1 MASGFLDELL
11 SGIFGDSKRPDTQRP
26 DLVVPMLA
34 HWLPYRSFDPK
45 TGIFYNS
52 ASRGFVIEA
61 APLVGADERTLA
73 ESLRAAPLFDGVGHR
88 FRFEGGQVNEAL
100 YVLGF
105 RDGQAVLLE

>member
-61 APLVGADERTLA
+61 APEDEAFPRPAAFRFTNGCRRA
-73 ESLRAAPLFDGVGHR
+73 SASSSRNGICPATRRAAFTNGWPSTGSTS
-88 FRFEGGQVNEAL
+88 
-100 YVLGF
+100 
-105 RDGQAVLLE
+105 

>member
-11 SGIFGDSKRPDTQRP
+11 SGIFGDSTRPDTQRP

-52 ASRGFVIEA
+52 ASRGFVIE
-61 APLVGADERTLA
+61 
-73 ESLRAAPLFDGVGHR
+73 
-88 FRFEGGQVNEAL
+88 
-100 YVLGF
+100 
-105 RDGQAVLLE
+105 